1 MPDAPMAA
9 AMPRRVPTIA
19 DIEQAAVI
27 LGYDLPKRDMG
38 AGLDYLRGKGPH
50 MFQAHIN
57 WTHGE
62 LQDHARAAATG
73 DMESM
78 RDLADM
84 IVDELGFDLAA
95 DSDGYAK
102 LCGLLSTARVAQLK
116 EQHRHNLGDVEA
128 TSDSPLVQRVREREA
143 ATAKRGETISDFFE
157 AWAAEALEKGE
168 KRLDTINQDR
178 KVIAQFAQFVGA
190 DRDVRSITPE
200 EVFEYRET
208 LRSLPPKWMS
218 KRELR
223 DLDMRTASAKARDGD
238 MPKTAFTTVNKHLS
252 TISPLY
258 SWLRGQPRWAGL
270 HNPCDGLFYAKV
282 KGKNARPPFTTAMLN
297 KILTSPLF
305 NGFLGDGR
313 EHVAGNQ
320 RADDWRYWLPLVAMF
335 TGARIGE
342 VAQLRVGDVNEQ
354 INAEGEGVWFI
365 HIRHEEDEGLTTKSG
380 KSRFAPVHSL
390 LEVTGFLAFRARRLA
405 VVEDDLD
412 APLFPEL
419 KPNARGQIS
428 GMPSRWWRDYLT
440 AIGVKD
446 GADGFGAHSFRHTL
460 ADRLRVEAELMDD
473 TIAVVLG
480 HSIKTTTSGYGRLP
494 QGTVGKF
501 KDWIEAVRFDGV
513 NFGHLIAWEVEQAEA
528 V

>member
-1 MPDAPMAA
+1 MPEVPASVDG
-9 AMPRRVPTIA
+9 PRRLPTVA
-19 DIEQAAVI
+19 DLEHAAVV
-27 LGYDLPKRDMG
+27 LGYDLPMEDMS
-38 AGLDYLRGKGPH
+38 AGLEYLRGKGPN

-57 WTHGE
+57 WTKGE
-62 LQDHARAAATG
+62 LQDQARAAATG
-73 DMESM
+73 DAEPM
-78 RDLADM
+78 RVLADM
-84 IVDELGFDLAA
+84 IIDELGFDLAA
-95 DSDGYAK
+95 DSDGYEK
-102 LCGLLSTARVAQLK
+102 LCGFLSTARVAQLK
-116 EQHRHNLGDVEA
+116 EQHLRNTGDVEA
-128 TSDSPLVQRVREREA
+128 TSESPLVRRVREREA
-143 ATAKRGETISDFFE
+143 ATARPGETISDLFE
-157 AWAAEALEKGE
+157 RWAAEALEKGD
-168 KRLDTINQDR
+168 KRPDTINQDR
-178 KVIAQFAQFVGA
+178 KVIAQFSQFVGV

-200 EVFEYRET
+200 ELYEYRET

-223 DLDMRTASAKARDGD
+223 DLDMRTAAAKAREGD

-258 SWLRGQPRWAGL
+258 NWLRGQPRWAGL
-270 HNPCDGLFYAKV
+270 RNPCDGLFYAKV
-282 KGKNARPPFTTAMLN
+282 KGKNSRPPFSTATLN

-305 NGFLGDGR
+305 TGFLGDGR

-320 RADDWRYWLPLVAMF
+320 RADDWRYWLPLIAMF

-354 INAEGEGVWFI
+354 ANAEGEGVWFV
-365 HIRHEEDEGLTTKSG
+365 HIRHEEDEGLSTKSG

-390 LEVTGFLAFRARRLA
+390 LEGLGFLAFRARRL
-405 VVEDDLD
+405 VDVDDDLN

-480 HSIKTTTSGYGRLP
+480 HSVKTTTSGYGRLP
-494 QGTVGKF
+494 HGTVGKF

-513 NFGHLIAWEVEQAEA
+513 DFSDLIDAEQARKLA
-528 V
+528 A